1 MRLLLDESIPIEAA
15 SRLRDAGHSVATAAG
30 RNLEGAGDAVILA
43 ACRREGRT
51 FLTLDTAFARTAPAA
66 GPRIVALDVAP
77 GHPQAVLDVLNRLL
91 PLLDRPQ
98 PPEGTWVARPN
109 GETVDMSF
117 GDRCG
122 GDRGSQSPDT
132 RASDPPPATDQRAAS
147 DETT

>member
-30 RNLEGAGDAVILA
+30 RNLEGAADAVILA

-51 FLTLDTAFARTAPAA
+51 LLTLDTAFARTAPVAS
-66 GPRIVALDVAP
+66 PRIVALDVAP

-98 PPEGTWVARPN
+98 PPEGTWIARPD
-109 GETVDMSF
+109 GTTVDVSF
-117 GDRCG
+117 GDRSA
-122 GDRGSQSPDT
+122 DHRRTQSPGPRT
-132 RASDPPPATDQRAAS
+132 SDPPPATGHRAAS

>member
-1 MRLLLDESIPIEAA
+1 MRLLLDESIPIEGA
-15 SRLRDAGHSVATAAG
+15 SRLRDAGHSVATATG
-30 RNLEGAGDAVILA
+30 RNLEGAGDAVVLA
-43 ACRREGRT
+43 ACRREERT
-51 FLTLDTAFARTAPAA
+51 LVTLDTAFARDLSAA
-66 GPRIVALDVAP
+66 GPRIIALDVAA
-77 GHPQAVLDVLNRLL
+77 GHPQAVLDVLNHLL

-117 GDRCG
+117 GDRSG

-132 RASDPPPATDQRAAS
+132 RASDPPPATGHRAAS

>member
-51 FLTLDTAFARTAPAA
+51 LLTLDTAFTRTAPAA

-77 GHPQAVLDVLNRLL
+77 GHPQAVLDILNRLL

-98 PPEGTWVARPN
+98 PPEGTWIARPD
-109 GETVDMSF
+109 GETVDVSF
-117 GDRCG
+117 GDRSAHN
-122 GDRGSQSPDT
+122 RPQSPGS
-132 RASDPPPATDQRAAS
+132 RASDPPPATGHRAAS

>member
-66 GPRIVALDVAP
+66 GPRIVALDVAA
-77 GHPQAVLDVLNRLL
+77 GHPQAVLDLLNRLL

-117 GDRCG
+117 GDRSG
-122 GDRGSQSPDT
+122 GDRGSQSPGA
-132 RASDPPPATDQRAAS
+132 RASDPPPATGHRAAS